1 MRVPFNEAKA
11 TQAASRFLRLA
22 GGILNYMLL
31 IKLLY
36 LTDREAILR
45 WGRPVTF
52 DEYFSMHKGPILSRV
67 LDLITEE
74 PEPNFQRYWDKFI
87 SAPSNWKVS
96 LVDDPGTGQL
106 SEAEDELIGEIFE
119 QNKQYVNNPFDLVR
133 ILHGKLPEWDKDIPE
148 GKRSPIQIV
157 DILRA
162 GEKSTEEISA
172 IHGELK
178 SLNRIRNFVA
188 R

>member
-11 TQAASRFLRLA
+11 TQAASLFLRLA
-22 GGILNYMLL
+22 GGRLNYMLL

-36 LTDREAILR
+36 LTDREALLR

-74 PEPNFQRYWDKFI
+74 PEPDFQRYWDRFI
-87 SAPSNWKVS
+87 SAPSNWQVS
-96 LVDDPGTGQL
+96 LFGDPGTGQL
-106 SEAEDELIGEIFE
+106 SEAEEELIGEVFD
-119 QNKQYVNNPFDLVR
+119 QNKQYVEKPFELVR
-133 ILHGKLPEWDKDIPE
+133 ILHKRLPEWDKDIPE
-148 GKRSPIQIV
+148 GKRSPIQIL
-157 DILRA
+157 DILKA
-162 GEKSTEEISA
+162 GQKSADEISA

>member
-11 TQAASRFLRLA
+11 TQAASRLLRLA
-22 GGILNYMLL
+22 GGRLNYMLL

-36 LTDREAILR
+36 LTDREALLR

-52 DEYFSMHKGPILSRV
+52 DEYYSMHKGPILSRV

-74 PEPNFQRYWDKFI
+74 PEPEFQRYWDRFI
-87 SAPSNWKVS
+87 SAPSNWQVS
-96 LVDDPGTGQL
+96 LTHDPGAGQL
-106 SEAEDELIGEIFE
+106 SQAEEELIEDVFN
-119 QNKQYVNNPFDLVR
+119 QNKQYVDRPFELVKL
-133 ILHGKLPEWDKDIPE
+133 LHKTLPEWDKDIPE
-148 GKRSPIQIV
+148 GRRSPIPIV
-157 DILRA
+157 EILKA
-162 GEKSTEEISA
+162 GQKSAEEISA

>member
-22 GGILNYMLL
+22 GGRMNYTLL

-36 LTDREAILR
+36 LMDREALLR

-52 DEYFSMHKGPILSRV
+52 DEYFSMHKGPVLSRV
-67 LDLITEE
+67 LDLITEPSE
-74 PEPNFQRYWDKFI
+74 FERYWDRHI
-87 SAPSNWKVS
+87 SPPSHWEVS
-96 LVDDPGTGQL
+96 LSSDPGAAQL
-106 SEAEDELIGEIFE
+106 SEAEEELIDETF
-119 QNKQYVNNPFDLVR
+119 KVYSSYLSHPFKL
-133 ILHGKLPEWDKDIPE
+133 IELLHRTLPEWDKDIPE
-148 GKRSPIQIV
+148 GRRSPIP
-157 DILRA
+157 ILEILKA
-162 GEKSTEEISA
+162 GNKPNDEIAA

-188 R
+188 